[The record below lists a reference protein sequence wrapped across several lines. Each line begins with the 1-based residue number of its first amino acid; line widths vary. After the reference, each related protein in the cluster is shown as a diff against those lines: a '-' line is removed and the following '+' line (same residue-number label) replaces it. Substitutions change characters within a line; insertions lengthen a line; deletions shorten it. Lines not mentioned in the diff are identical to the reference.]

1 MQYELKVMGAGP
13 TNYPRGEARSRDK
26 AADRRARGLPALY
39 RAKLTCIDR
48 QYYSTVEGEVGPCQE
63 RLESLGDL
71 LQVVVGYWGEVSTDL
86 DRIIRAVAEARVMFL
101 AGETGR
107 PITDAWMGKV
117 LGQHRRSL
125 SAAFV
130 RAQSACLVSRM
141 GHLGVGAREAAARRK
156 VAVEQEVRLRREEE
170 AFFAAHVRGRGRWT
184 GR

>member
-1 MQYELKVMGAGP
+1 MKVMGAGP

-39 RAKLTCIDR
+39 RAKLTTIDR
-48 QYYSTVEGEVGPCQE
+48 WYYGTVDGEVGPCQE

-86 DRIIRAVAEARVMFL
+86 ERIIRAVAEARVLHL
-101 AGETGR
+101 ARETGR
-107 PITDAWMGKV
+107 PITDAWMGQV

-130 RAQSACLVSRM
+130 RAQAACLVSRM

-156 VAVEQEVRLRREEE
+156 VAVEQELRLRREEE
-170 AFFAAHVRGRGRWT
+170 AYFAAHVRGRGRWT